1 MSPKKTAN
9 AGLFSALFG
18 FLAIFFQA
26 SAPAPTVDFTA
37 RGDVFSADR
46 TSDELLAL
54 EHQTAGA
61 SIERKRS
68 RIPTIKRRRL
78 RPGQYV
84 GEFLDIVA

>member
-1 MSPKKTAN
+1 MARSRAKN
-9 AGLFSALFG
+9 AGFFSALFG

-26 SAPAPTVDFTA
+26 GAPAPTVDFTA

-54 EHQTAGA
+54 GYQPKTRGSVKQVKAV
-61 SIERKRS
+61 
-68 RIPTIKRRRL
+68 PTIKRKRL

-84 GEFLDIVA
+84 GEFVDVVA